1 MLIIDRA
8 LQITNLQQDSTW
20 DKLLIDDSISNFIEQ
35 GSWIIV
41 IVQIKLMYNQ
51 DIFRNQFFV
60 LLFFF
65 LRVILLFGFGF
76 SSHFSIFFALQ
87 LSMRLAPHKTVRR
100 QISHELP
107 WKFFSTFWFYPIWS
121 LGGYT
126 DPNSWDIHKNQC
138 NMVNKAHCFCTS
150 CHLNLWNMITY
161 LLNMHWNFTFIT
173 WLDSLKQMISLP

>member
-1 MLIIDRA
+1 MLIIDHA

-76 SSHFSIFFALQ
+76 SSHFSIFYALQ
-87 LSMRLAPHKTVRR
+87 LSMRLAPHKTVRG

-107 WKFFSTFWFYPIWS
+107 WNFFPRFDFTQYGLWVATLIQIPGICIRTNAIWS
-121 LGGYT
+121 T
-126 DPNSWDIHKNQC
+126 KRT
-138 NMVNKAHCFCTS
+138 VFAH
-150 CHLNLWNMITY
+150 LAI
-161 LLNMHWNFTFIT
+161 
-173 WLDSLKQMISLP
+173 